1 MSESDATISWLAC
14 GGGGRKRKQRDLH
27 TTVACSTRYTRVR
40 AYVRKAHVYEP
51 WYVRTYE
58 QHSLVDLK
66 LGAAPRFHHRAGLD
80 LHSDNRIVRDPAAS
94 VA

>member
-27 TTVACSTRYTRVR
+27 TTVAYTRTRYTRVR
-40 AYVRKAHVYEP
+40 AYVR
-51 WYVRTYE
+51 TYE
-58 QHSLVDLK
+58 QHSQVDLR
-66 LGAAPRFHHRAGLD
+66 LGAAPRRGFHHRAGLD